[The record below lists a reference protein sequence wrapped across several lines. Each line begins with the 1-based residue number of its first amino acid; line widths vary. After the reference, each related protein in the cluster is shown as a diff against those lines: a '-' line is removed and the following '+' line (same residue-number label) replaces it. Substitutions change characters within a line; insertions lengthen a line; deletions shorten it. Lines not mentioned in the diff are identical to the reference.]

1 VNDWQALVESASK
14 EGVSWTHMEKKTTFR
29 EELINLIRPFC
40 IHSYEAGTLLS
51 IAEEEMYDQIIEL
64 VKKEIKEAKPEK
76 RTKKTVYYHGT
87 GFDIEQ
93 VQKIDVEF
101 DLGVNMFEKNLLEE
115 VGK

>member
-64 VKKEIKEAKPEK
+64 VKKEQQEALEK
-76 RTKKTVYYHGT
+76 WKKQGRTEEQIWAVENFIT
-87 GFDIEQ
+87 GAGR
-93 VQKIDVEF
+93 VE
-101 DLGVNMFEKNLLEE
+101 K
-115 VGK
+115 